1 MVKKICKVFKSRRG
15 RNQGCLYVERLDVNK
30 SEPIFLGVFF
40 FGIFKFIFGLIL
52 DFFSILKR
60 NIFKDLHALHTFRL
74 VLLKI
79 EEPLDVVLIC
89 PWSAHD
95 QPVIYRPPPAKCAK
109 NFVLVNFF
117 RFSKN
122 REKSQKTQRKSG
134 FLGHFL
140 LIKTAFFLKRSSQK
154 CIIKTIISYTTNA
167 QLFHWKTVRKRK
179 CLHTNVIHLFFIFGI
194 VFVIFCFNF

>member
-1 MVKKICKVFKSRRG
+1 MSVQKYLQMREKWLKKFVKFLNPDADEIRGAYMSNDWTSTSRS
-15 RNQGCLYVERLDVNK
+15 QFFWA
-30 SEPIFLGVFF
+30 SFFLEFLNLF
-40 FGIFKFIFGLIL
+40 LTWFWI
-52 DFFSILKR
+52 FFSILKR

-95 QPVIYRPPPAKCAK
+95 QPVIYRAPPAKCAK

-134 FLGHFL
+134 FLAH
-140 LIKTAFFLKRSSQK
+140 AFS
-154 CIIKTIISYTTNA
+154 
-167 QLFHWKTVRKRK
+167 
-179 CLHTNVIHLFFIFGI
+179 
-194 VFVIFCFNF
+194 

>member
-79 EEPLDVVLIC
+79 EEPLDVVLIY

-117 RFSKN
+117 RFSKS

-134 FLGHFL
+134 FLCHFL

-179 CLHTNVIHLFFIFGI
+179 CLHTNVIH
-194 VFVIFCFNF
+194 VFFNFWNCFCNILF